1 MSATDSIKNFFG
13 LTKMPFLKTIG
24 VNELFQG
31 SSFKEACARLEIALE
46 NDDMALLTGAVG
58 SGKSNVLRFFT
69 HNLDPQAYK
78 TVYIPAD
85 DFKIGEIA
93 KRALAGLQVE
103 IPYQA
108 TDALRKLKQSIIS
121 LNHDNGIKPVMIVD
135 EVQELPAST
144 IKSLKNIVNYN
155 MDSENL
161 IENLLFIILCGQ
173 KSIGKKLGLDYLES
187 LKRRIRVSYS
197 LKGLSL
203 EETSLYITHQLKIC
217 GLERNVFTDDTKAGI
232 FNHSKGII
240 STINAVCF
248 DLIIYAAAH
257 SKDIIEPSMLEIVL
271 QNKECE

>member
-13 LTKMPFLKTIG
+13 FTKMPFLKTIG

-85 DFKIGEIA
+85 NFKIGEIA

-121 LNHDNGIKPVMIVD
+121 LNHDNGIKPVMIID

-155 MDSENL
+155 MDS
-161 IENLLFIILCGQ
+161 ENLLFIILCGQ

-271 QNKECE
+271 QNKGCE